1 MHSTMTMTAPH
12 LETVEIDV
20 TIRRASLIADLIVE
34 QQVNGGEFAELN
46 NELRKYIDIL
56 RALEAES
63 PPEIRK
69 RISTIREDFERLLN
83 GEGGSDC

>member
-1 MHSTMTMTAPH
+1 MTMTAPH

>member
-46 NELRKYIDIL
+46 NELCKYIDIL